1 MNINPT
7 RFRRALGAIGLLALA
22 FLGSACAG
30 GDLPTAALATVSAA
44 QDLDLTSAPAFTGK
58 PAFTIRGEG
67 IDDRF
72 ADGLALDIATLERLR
87 VVEAVIED
95 PWEKR
100 SITYRGV
107 LMSDLVRAVAPDGA
121 TAMRLTALDDYEVTL
136 PMEDLLA
143 GDALLATS
151 ADGERLAVEDGGP
164 TRVVFLPQSVAG
176 RNQDLWIWSVAEMV
190 AE

>member
-1 MNINPT
+1 MKLDGI
-7 RFRRALGAIGLLALA
+7 RRMLGAVGLLSMALV
-22 FLGSACAG
+22 GSACAG
-30 GDLPTAALATVSAA
+30 GDPPTAAVTTVSAA
-44 QDLDLTSAPAFTGK
+44 QSLDLTSAPALTGK
-58 PAFTIRGEG
+58 PVLTIRGEG
-67 IDDRF
+67 VDDRF

-87 VVEAVIED
+87 VVDAVVED

-107 LMSDLVRAVAPDGA
+107 LMSDLIEAVAPDGA

-136 PMEDLLA
+136 PMEDLVN
-143 GDALLATS
+143 GEALLATS

-164 TRVVFLPQSVAG
+164 TRVVFLPDSAAG
-176 RNQDLWIWSVAEMV
+176 RNKDLWIWSVAEMV